1 VADSLVSGAQALVL
15 AVIDILKNYW
25 AAELTTICTDLGITL
40 SAPNTTHGYSASRL
54 LPRNTSPSCE
64 VFVDDS
70 AFDPARLIVAA
81 APRRTITT
89 LRVRIRWAPTI
100 PTNAERDA
108 QAYEVSAC
116 RAIMRWWRA
125 YHSATTHK
133 MRAVDVECSADAAAS
148 SLRARGQAEGLT
160 DYGRG
165 YEATDEVIE
174 LIVRCD
180 HFVNA
185 PLDFTIPT
193 P

>member
-1 VADSLVSGAQALVL
+1 MADSLISGPQALVL
-15 AVIDILKNYW
+15 AVIDILQNYW
-25 AAELTTICTDLGITL
+25 AAELATICTDLGITL
-40 SAPNTTHGYSASRL
+40 AVPNATHGYAASRL
-54 LPRNTSPSCE
+54 LPRNVSPSCE

-70 AFDPARLIVAA
+70 ALDPARLIVAA
-81 APRRTITT
+81 APRRTTTT
-89 LRVRIRWAPTI
+89 LRVRIRWAPTV

-108 QAYEVSAC
+108 QAYGVSAQ

-125 YHSATTHK
+125 YHSSTTHK
-133 MRAVDVECSADAAAS
+133 MRAVDVECATDEAAS

-165 YEATDEVIE
+165 YEGTDETIE
-174 LIVRCD
+174 LVVRCD

-185 PLDFTIPT
+185 PINFTIPT